1 MVIGIDNGNANTKTL
16 HTVFNSGLIESS
28 TAIPMAEDC
37 IQFDETYYYLSSK
50 RAFFQKDKTQDVQ
63 CFILTLFGIAKEL
76 AYSDISA
83 DKEYYNVELAVGLPP
98 LHYSSLKKKFGEYFL
113 SYGPM
118 IDFKYNGKDVK
129 INLNDVKVYPQAYSA
144 IANNPELKSLYSRIY
159 VIDIG
164 GYTTD
169 VVGFR
174 DNRLDA
180 ACCFSLENGIITM
193 CNSIKLKVAT
203 AFDEEVEES
212 DITDVISGKNVFLS
226 SQVVEYIKKEAEKYT
241 HNIINQLREFGVN
254 AKTTQAVF
262 VGGGS
267 VLLEEYIQRNS
278 LIKKPVFI
286 RQINC
291 NALGY
296 TQLSMAYY
304 KQKGKNPSK

>member
-1 MVIGIDNGNANTKTL
+1 
-16 HTVFNSGLIESS
+16 
-28 TAIPMAEDC
+28 
-37 IQFDETYYYLSSK
+37 
-50 RAFFQKDKTQDVQ
+50 
-63 CFILTLFGIAKEL
+63 
-76 AYSDISA
+76 
-83 DKEYYNVELAVGLPP
+83 VGLPP
-98 LHYSSLKKKFGEYFL
+98 LHYSSLKKKFGDYFL

-212 DITDVISGKNVFLS
+212 DITDVISGKNV
-226 SQVVEYIKKEAEKYT
+226 V
-241 HNIINQLREFGVN
+241 LR
-254 AKTTQAVF
+254 
-262 VGGGS
+262 
-267 VLLEEYIQRNS
+267 
-278 LIKKPVFI
+278 
-286 RQINC
+286 
-291 NALGY
+291 
-296 TQLSMAYY
+296 
-304 KQKGKNPSK
+304 

>member
-37 IQFDETYYYLSSK
+37 IQFDGTYYYLSSK

-98 LHYSSLKKKFGEYFL
+98 LHYSSLKKKFGDYFL

-212 DITDVISGKNVFLS
+212 ERTYFL
-226 SQVVEYIKKEAEKYT
+226 V
-241 HNIINQLREFGVN
+241 LR
-254 AKTTQAVF
+254 
-262 VGGGS
+262 
-267 VLLEEYIQRNS
+267 
-278 LIKKPVFI
+278 
-286 RQINC
+286 
-291 NALGY
+291 
-296 TQLSMAYY
+296 
-304 KQKGKNPSK
+304 